1 MSNRLISIDT
11 TKAAG
16 SQLPVPVVNE
26 VNALATTVSD
36 AEWVE
41 RKGQPGGYV
50 SLTDDRK
57 IDQAFL
63 PSSSVLTAELGQVL
77 PKLGLLTWYE
87 MTMLPSETQWLGQ
100 GYVRLG
106 EPNPTDR
113 EIKFFADNGMQ
124 IMLTVLPQ
132 HGPYGGG
139 DDGIA
144 ALIADYLDHISTILD
159 AYGPDG
165 TYWAANPTVPY
176 NPIRHVEIMNEPNF
190 YWDNGYYTGTST
202 SATGAS
208 VTGTT
213 ATLKF
218 PSAPDP
224 EIVEGEWVSI
234 AGVAPIGYNSP
245 QYGRVQVT
253 GVTSTPGNYSISY
266 ELASTANTGVQTG
279 AGVVTYAKQKAK
291 HYAMALAAAYDH
303 IKNNWPDVVV
313 IGFSGGDASA
323 AGHGWFV
330 NVMAALDEMGRLDCF
345 DVASDHPYSWKSFEV
360 PMHDFFG
367 DWSGV
372 SAVTN
377 VRSVLRSYGI
387 DKPLWLTETGY
398 PITAAD
404 GGYYPGDTATHFD
417 GSPARFSQEIAAAW
431 TVRTAVTAA
440 RLGIER
446 IYHMHVCDTD
456 GFNGGWFGTDAG
468 TLSYQMGLGR
478 DSATAPARKVATA
491 MRLLHKLVGDA
502 TQLEILLDGVDD
514 PEADPFAYRFH
525 TPRGRVTVAWCEV
538 EGVHSIP
545 VDPDVSQVVTT
556 QLGLQITGIG
566 GSPSYRATLGPTP
579 IFIFPAPPRVKSVRT
594 LTDVTVLGADP
605 NCDYTT
611 YLDDG
616 GTAVMPNPYGLQ
628 TASYLFK
635 NIDDSSHEIAT
646 SIKTVALLHG
656 EGTNNSTTIVDSG
669 LIASDWNALGDAKV
683 STAQSKFGSASIAI
697 NVANAEN
704 RTNNS
709 GSRVQ
714 ATADPTAFA
723 FGTGDFTIE
732 FWVRFSHLA
741 SSGATILM
749 DTRPGAANGSYG
761 VLYMEATD
769 FANKIIYYNSGSPRL
784 GSIAPVVDTW
794 THVAVSRGSG
804 ETRLFV
810 DGVMTGTPYF
820 SDPPIA
826 YTDAMDYQ
834 PCLPVFGSDA
844 LGSSQMSGYLD
855 DIRITKGEA
864 KYIENFTPPSTAL
877 TAEGTFLTVEADA
890 VLELVSTGTEWIE
903 KP

>member
-63 PSSSVLTAELGQVL
+63 PSSSVPTAELGQVL

-404 GGYYPGDTATHFD
+404 GGYFPGDTATHFD

-656 EGTNNSTTIVDSG
+656 EGSNGSTTITDSG
-669 LIASDWNALGDAKV
+669 LLASSDWTAHGTAAIA
-683 STAQSKFGSASIAI
+683 TAQSKFGSASIAI
-697 NVANAEN
+697 SGAGSYIRASADAE
-704 RTNNS
+704 
-709 GSRVQ
+709 Q
-714 ATADPTAFA
+714 FA
-723 FGTGDFTIE
+723 FGGDDFTVE
-732 FWVRFSHLA
+732 LFVRFS
-741 SSGATILM
+741 SVSGTVVLF
-749 DTRPGAANGSYG
+749 DFRPGGANGNYM
-761 VLYMEATD
+761 VLYFQSDAKLR
-769 FANKIIYYNSGSPRL
+769 FYNEGSPRIYASTAFTT
-784 GSIAPVVDTW
+784 GTW
-794 THVAVSRGSG
+794 YHVAVSRVSG
-804 ETRLFV
+804 VTKLFI
-810 DGVMTGTPYF
+810 DGVQEGG
-820 SDPPIA
+820 D
-826 YTDAMDYQ
+826 YTDPMVYAAGAPTVGASGDAS
-834 PCLPVFGSDA
+834 LPMAGWVDEV
-844 LGSSQMSGYLD
+844 
-855 DIRITKGEA
+855 RITKGEA
-864 KYIENFTPPSTAL
+864 KYTANFTPPSTAL

-890 VLELVSTGTEWIE
+890 VLELVSTGAEWIE